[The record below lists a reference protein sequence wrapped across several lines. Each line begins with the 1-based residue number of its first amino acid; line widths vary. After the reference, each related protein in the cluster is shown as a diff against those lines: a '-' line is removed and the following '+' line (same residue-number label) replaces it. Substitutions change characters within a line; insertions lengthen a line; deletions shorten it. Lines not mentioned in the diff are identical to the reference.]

1 MILNYCKMRIK
12 TVKYY
17 ENIYNIVQVK
27 INCLYDTKQKSIQK

>member
-1 MILNYCKMRIK
+1 MRIK